1 MAACYYY
8 VKLAH
13 VVLTSESFE
22 YYAGLL
28 VPAEL
33 VKGGPNYRTQNER
46 QLLWALGACP
56 PCPHH
61 WGSCL
66 VTCVSLSLP
75 SPLSFSFRY
84 KEI

>member
-1 MAACYYY
+1 MAACYCY

-13 VVLTSESFE
+13 VVQTSESFE
-22 YYAGLL
+22 YYAGML

-61 WGSCL
+61 WGSC
-66 VTCVSLSLP
+66 
-75 SPLSFSFRY
+75 FSDLCLTFSS
-84 KEI
+84 IASVLLIQV